1 MCCPSLRCLR
11 KGLMVADAP
20 RRQGSFACP
29 RCKNTLREVTRV
41 LPLQNA
47 DGLIAYECPACSY
60 VTSVIWP
67 AGKQTTLKLRP
78 TGLGSGIDKHRPD

>member
-1 MCCPSLRCLR
+1 MLSLAKGCLR
-11 KGLMVADAP
+11 KGLMVADAL
-20 RRQGSFACP
+20 RRQGRLACP

-41 LPLQNA
+41 LPLQNE

-67 AGKQTTLKLRP
+67 RQTDDRRHGP
-78 TGLGSGIDKHRPD
+78 